1 MQILLFALRVLTIPT
16 MIVSFAITSW
26 SLAQES
32 ESKSSAP
39 GVESARER
47 AKVLHEVLHSTLKV
61 IHRRYFHE
69 DRAVIPARAME
80 DIFDDM
86 KHEGHFEARWI
97 AVNLRAMGIDHEPAD
112 EFEKQAAEA
121 LKEGKSE
128 YEVVDHQTYRRV
140 APIPLQNGCI
150 GCHEGGLRSS
160 GSKGKLAAL
169 VITIPLVE
177 KEDESKK

>member
-1 MQILLFALRVLTIPT
+1 MQILLFALRLLTIPT
-16 MIVSFAITSW
+16 LIVSFAITSW

-32 ESKSSAP
+32 ESTSTNQ

-86 KHEGHFEARWI
+86 KREGHFEARWI

-112 EFEKQAAEA
+112 EFEKQAAAA
-121 LKEGKSE
+121 LKDGKSE

-150 GCHEGGLRSS
+150 SCHEGGLRSS

-169 VITIPLVE
+169 VVTIPLVE
-177 KEDESKK
+177 KESESKK

>member
-1 MQILLFALRVLTIPT
+1 MQRPLFAFRVLAIPT
-16 MIVSFAITSW
+16 ILSIFAITSW

-61 IHRRYFHE
+61 LHRRYFHE

-80 DIFDDM
+80 DIFAEM

-169 VITIPLVE
+169 IITIPLVE
-177 KEDESKK
+177 KEAEATK